1 MPHQIKSLNKFNPAT
16 LISFDI
22 ETARAEKELPIE
34 GSLYRAW
41 SRLRSNEGKSYEE
54 LNASY
59 KKEAALH
66 AEFSRV
72 VAFSATRLTL
82 RGAEYQVETLAQ
94 LSGLDES
101 QLLQQIGVFL
111 SRKTGVL
118 AGMAIVGY
126 DIPFLIKRY
135 LANGMP
141 VPVQLDLTDCKPWE
155 VGVFD
160 LLNIW
165 KMTSFHSSPLE
176 SICFALGI
184 PSPKDGDVC
193 GNSVGDYLFDERIPL
208 AERLAGISFYCTK
221 DCVAVSLCISK
232 MFQLPIAKESLS
244 TADGVVVSVEEGY
257 L

>member
-1 MPHQIKSLNKFNPAT
+1 MAHQINSLKKYSPLS

-82 RGAEYQVETLAQ
+82 WGTEYHIETLVQ
-94 LSGLDES
+94 LSGLDEP
-101 QLLQQIGVFL
+101 QLLQMIGVFL
-111 SRKTGVL
+111 ARTTGVL
-118 AGMAIVGY
+118 AGMAIIGY
-126 DIPFLIKRY
+126 DIPFLIKRF

-193 GNSVGDYLFDERIPL
+193 GNSVGDYLFDESIPL
-208 AERLAGISFYCTK
+208 AQRLSDISSYCTK
-221 DCVAVSLCISK
+221 DCIAVSLCIAK
-232 MFQLPIAKESLS
+232 IFQLPLAQKSLS
-244 TADGVVVSVEEGY
+244 MIVPKEEGY